1 MDKLL
6 SAAVRRLQRLPSP
19 VVAYARDFEDG
30 DALPAHRHPRAQL
43 LHTLSGVMEVDT
55 QDDTWVV
62 PAHRAL
68 WVPSG
73 VRHGIRM
80 IGRVRMR
87 TIYVKPAAARVL
99 AERSR
104 AVAVTPLLRELILR
118 AIELQ
123 ATAAEARLRDM
134 VTALILEE
142 LRLLPVEPLTLPMPS
157 EPRLR
162 ALAEAL
168 MQDPTDRRD
177 AAEIAKA
184 AGSSTR
190 TLTRRFAAETGMTLG
205 AWRRQARLL
214 SALRLLA
221 EGRKITSVALD
232 LGYENPSAFG
242 EAFRQAFGTTPGRY
256 FRDSNQATD

>member
-1 MDKLL
+1 MDKPL
-6 SAAVRRLQRLPSP
+6 SAAVRRLQRLPAP

-30 DALPAHRHPRAQL
+30 DLLPAHRHPRAQL
-43 LHTLSGVMEVDT
+43 LHTLSGVLEVDT

-68 WVPSG
+68 WVPPG

-87 TIYVKPAAARVL
+87 TIYVKPAAARVM
-99 AERSR
+99 AARSQ

-123 ATAAEARLRDM
+123 AKGGETRLREL

-142 LRLLPVEPLTLPMPS
+142 LRLLPVEPLTLPMPT

-162 ALAEAL
+162 QLAETLA
-168 MQDPTDRRD
+168 QDPTDRRS
-177 AAEIAKA
+177 AGELARA
-184 AGSSTR
+184 AGSSAR
-190 TLTRRFAAETGMTLG
+190 TLTRRFSAETGMTLG
-205 AWRRQARLL
+205 SWRRQARLL
-214 SALRLLA
+214 AGLRLLA
-221 EGRKITSVALD
+221 EGRKITAVALD
-232 LGYENPSAFG
+232 LGYDNPSAFG
-242 EAFRQAFGTTPGRY
+242 EAFRRAFGTTPGRY
-256 FRDSNQATD
+256 FRNPPTD

>member
-6 SAAVRRLQRLPSP
+6 SASVRRLQRLPAP

-30 DALPAHRHPRAQL
+30 DALPSHRHPRAQL
-43 LHTLSGVMEVDT
+43 LHTLSGVMEVAT
-55 QDDTWVV
+55 RNDTWVV

-68 WVPSG
+68 WVPPG

-87 TIYVKPAAARVL
+87 TIYVRPAAARVL

-123 ATAAEARLRDM
+123 ATGAEARLRDL

-142 LRLLPVEPLTLPMPS
+142 IRLLPIEPLTLPMPAD
-157 EPRLR
+157 PRLR
-162 ALAEAL
+162 HLAEAL
-168 MQDPTDRRD
+168 AQHPTDRRG
-177 AAEIAKA
+177 AAELALA
-184 AGSSTR
+184 TGSSAR
-190 TLTRRFAAETGMTLG
+190 TLARRFSAETGMTLG
-205 AWRRQARLL
+205 SWRRQARLL
-214 SALRLLA
+214 AGLRLLA
-221 EGRKITSVALD
+221 EGRKITTVALD
-232 LGYENPSAFG
+232 LGYDNPSAFG
-242 EAFRQAFGTTPGRY
+242 EAFRRAFGTTPGRY
-256 FRDSNQATD
+256 FRDPPTD